1 MQGVQVLG
9 ASQSSGAL
17 GPLPG
22 AGGEHV
28 AVAGALVA
36 AARRA
41 RGHTVALLAA
51 EAAGPHARAPRPRAR
66 PPAPHAALAR
76 AEPCSMR
83 VPAHQRSPPVTHGIE
98 TDGEQSTPAAL
109 KPVTGFMHARTSLL
123 RTRSGVGGLEP
134 RRGRDEQEEE
144 EDRGGL
150 ERGLGHRQGRCWC
163 LEGVSFG

>member
-36 AARRA
+36 AARRP
-41 RGHTVALLAA
+41 RGHAVALLAA

-76 AEPCSMR
+76 AEPCSNTARARRR
-83 VPAHQRSPPVTHGIE
+83 VPARQRSPPVTHGIE
-98 TDGEQSTPAAL
+98 TDGEQSTPAA
-109 KPVTGFMHARTSLL
+109 
-123 RTRSGVGGLEP
+123 
-134 RRGRDEQEEE
+134 
-144 EDRGGL
+144 
-150 ERGLGHRQGRCWC
+150 
-163 LEGVSFG
+163 